1 MLVDVN
7 SVYIYTI
14 MCAVSFLSSMGW
26 LLPSNGNTTPPE
38 GGWGGGMCQ
47 KGRQDKAGVVSIRAN
62 NYIGDG
68 ITLFRPVKCFFIWC
82 GADLWNSS
90 SFFLRLPH
98 QTFLFCFCFGGRGG
112 GVIDFW
118 ISPSGLWVWSV
129 AKRHHRGRKMCVRL
143 IFSPIRQWS
152 EKYPAVFDERV
163 KRIAILQAFMELPIF
178 CFFFWNA

>member
-1 MLVDVN
+1 MRCLLSFFHGLTLAFELKHDPSWGWVGGGCAKKVDKTRRALCLYVRIITLAMA
-7 SVYIYTI
+7 SL
-14 MCAVSFLSSMGW
+14 SFA
-26 LLPSNGNTTPPE
+26 PSN
-38 GGWGGGMCQ
+38 
-47 KGRQDKAGVVSIRAN
+47 VSLFGAARTC
-62 NYIGDG
+62 G
-68 ITLFRPVKCFFIWC
+68 IL
-82 GADLWNSS
+82 LL
-90 SFFLRLPH
+90 SFFVYH
-98 QTFLFCFCFGGRGG
+98 IKLFCFVFVLGGGG

-129 AKRHHRGRKMCVRL
+129 AKRHRRGEKKMCVRL

>member
-1 MLVDVN
+1 MLTVCIYILLCALSPFFLPWVD
-7 SVYIYTI
+7 SCLRIETRP
-14 MCAVSFLSSMGW
+14 
-26 LLPSNGNTTPPE
+26 LLRVG
-38 GGWGGGMCQ
+38 GGGMCQ

-112 GVIDFW
+112 SYRFLDFTFR
-118 ISPSGLWVWSV
+118 PVGLKCCQK
-129 AKRHHRGRKMCVRL
+129 A
-143 IFSPIRQWS
+143 P
-152 EKYPAVFDERV
+152 
-163 KRIAILQAFMELPIF
+163 
-178 CFFFWNA
+178 